1 MSYDEDVVETFEES
15 DELTLLK
22 ERADL
27 MGIKYHPSIGVD
39 KLREKVNS
47 VLVPKDDPVPVK
59 ETAAQVR
66 MHGIKNANLLS
77 RVRITSMDPNKKGWK
92 GDYFTVMNST
102 FGTIKK
108 FVPFNIIWHVPQVIL
123 KQIKRKRR
131 QEFYEEVL
139 SNGRKVKRSRM
150 VPMFAVEELPDLTP
164 EELQDLANKQA
175 LNRSI
180 DE

>member
-1 MSYDEDVVETFEES
+1 
-15 DELTLLK
+15 
-22 ERADL
+22 
-27 MGIKYHPSIGVD
+27 
-39 KLREKVNS
+39 
-47 VLVPKDDPVPVK
+47 
-59 ETAAQVR
+59 
-66 MHGIKNANLLS
+66 
-77 RVRITSMDPNKKGWK
+77 MDPNKKGWK

-108 FVPFNIIWHVPQVIL
+108 FVPFNTIWHVPQVIL

-164 EELQDLANKQA
+164 DELQDLAHKQA